1 VRRQEPESPEEFA
14 ERVGHELPPGPPPPP
29 PGSDKSRLKPPRY
42 PFVAFDD
49 IVMSTSAFYRVKDL
63 IPSEGLVIIW
73 GPPKCGKSFWAFD
86 LFMHIAMGWE
96 YRGLRVKGGSVF
108 YCALEGQ
115 KGFTRRV
122 EAYRRKHPKSQ
133 GAPFH
138 LMSIPLDL
146 IHDHK
151 ALIASIRVQCPAGVE
166 PAAVVI
172 DTLNRSLVGSEN
184 NDEDMAAY
192 VRAADA
198 VRASFHC
205 VVVVIHHCGHDERR
219 LRGHSSIIGAADTE
233 ISIKR
238 DAANNIVTTLERSKD
253 GETGLEIISRLVK
266 VELGN
271 DDDGDPITSCVVEPV
286 GYVGNAEPT
295 KATAKRA
302 RPQGQTELLKAA
314 LLETYD
320 RLAPFVQ
327 HSDGH
332 GGFKGFQKVPVD
344 AIRDELREGGYL
356 EIDDDTLTITNAAK
370 LRFSNAKKQLLAE
383 RTIKEANRLIWRMK

>member
-1 VRRQEPESPEEFA
+1 
-14 ERVGHELPPGPPPPP
+14 
-29 PGSDKSRLKPPRY
+29 
-42 PFVAFDD
+42 
-49 IVMSTSAFYRVKDL
+49 
-63 IPSEGLVIIW
+63 
-73 GPPKCGKSFWAFD
+73 
-86 LFMHIAMGWE
+86 MHIAMGWE

-238 DAANNIVTTLERSKD
+238 DAANNI
-253 GETGLEIISRLVK
+253 
-266 VELGN
+266 
-271 DDDGDPITSCVVEPV
+271 PITSCVVEPV

-383 RTIKEANRLIWRMK
+383 RTIKETNRLIWRMK